1 MVESPGPG
9 ATVMEMRMEH
19 FVAVSVCVIT
29 VLLLLLVIIS
39 VLLVQSARR
48 HLCSTRQVNE
58 THAFVLEYEKNKTF
72 GKIYKYLYVY
82 LQSIKETHL

>member
-1 MVESPGPG
+1 MIESPVPG

-48 HLCSTRQVNE
+48 HLRSTRQVKE
-58 THAFVLEYEKNKTF
+58 IHAFVLEYEEKNNLPN
-72 GKIYKYLYVY
+72 I
-82 LQSIKETHL
+82 QI